1 MEVRIMS
8 DVIKNRYEFSLFFEV
23 ENGNPNGDPDAGNM
37 PRRDAETGYGI
48 VTDVCL
54 KRKIR
59 NYVDIV
65 KQDAEGYKIYV
76 RNGVPLDTN
85 RKWAYEECGVTVPM
99 DKGKVTANEP
109 EKEDYKKLTEFMCRN
124 FYDIRAFGAVM
135 TLAYN
140 CGQVRGPVQLG
151 FAKSIDVIAPQEIG
165 ITSCTYANEGEKSSK
180 MGRKNIVPYA
190 LYRVDGFISPS
201 LALKETGGTGFSY
214 DDLQLLWEALINMF
228 DFDHSAARG
237 KMASRALFVFKHESV
252 YGNCPAYKLFEA
264 ITARKNDDVDVPR
277 SFHDYIISVK
287 EEEIPQGVTLERML

>member
-1 MEVRIMS
+1 MS
-8 DVIKNRYEFSLFFEV
+8 ETIKNRYEFSLFFEV

-48 VTDVCL
+48 VTDVCI

-65 KQDAEGYKIYV
+65 KQDAPGYRIYV

-85 RKWAYEECGVTVPM
+85 RKWAYSECNVEPPK
-99 DKGKVTANEP
+99 DKNGKVTADEP
-109 EKEDYKKLTEFMCRN
+109 EKEEFKKLTRFMCDN

-135 TLAYN
+135 TLIYN

-151 FAKSIDVIAPQEIG
+151 FGKSIDMISPQEIG

-180 MGRKNIVPYA
+180 MGRKNIIPYG
-190 LYRVDGFISPS
+190 LYRIDGFISPS
-201 LALKETGGTGFSY
+201 LALKETGGTGFSEE
-214 DDLQLLWEALINMF
+214 DLDLLWDALINMF
-228 DFDHSAARG
+228 EFDHAAARG
-237 KMASRALFVFKHESV
+237 KMATRALFVFKHEGM

-264 ITARKNDDVDVPR
+264 IEVKRKEEVIVPR
-277 SFHDYIISVK
+277 SFGDYVINIK
-287 EEEIPQGVTLERML
+287 ENEIPQGVEFKRLV

>member
-1 MEVRIMS
+1 MSEVIN
-8 DVIKNRYEFSLFFEV
+8 NRYEFSLFFEV

-37 PRRDAETGYGI
+37 PRRDAETGFGI
-48 VTDVCL
+48 ITDVCL

-65 KQDAEGYKIYV
+65 KQDAVGFKIYV
-76 RNGVPLDTN
+76 RNGIPLDTN
-85 RKWAYEECGVTVPM
+85 RKWAYKECNVEVPM
-99 DKGKVTANEP
+99 KDGKVAADEP
-109 EKEDYKKLTEFMCRN
+109 DKEKYRILTNFMCQN

-135 TLAYN
+135 TLVYN

-151 FAKSIDVIAPQEIG
+151 FAKSIDIIAPQEIG

-180 MGRKNIVPYA
+180 MGRKSIVPYA

-201 LALKETGGTGFSY
+201 LATKETGGTGFSNE
-214 DDLQLLWEALINMF
+214 DLKLLWEALINMF

-237 KMASRALFVFKHESV
+237 KMASRALFVFKHDSV

-264 ITARKNDDVDVPR
+264 ITAEKKEGVVVPR
-277 SFHDYIISVK
+277 SFHDYIIRVN
-287 EEEIPQGVTLERML
+287 EDAIPQNVSLERML

>member
-1 MEVRIMS
+1 MEVNEMS
-8 DVIKNRYEFSLFFEV
+8 EVINNRYEFSLFFEV

-85 RKWAYEECGVTVPM
+85 RKWAYEKCNVKAQV
-99 DKGKVTANEP
+99 KNGKVTADEP
-109 EKEDYKKLTEFMCRN
+109 EKEEYKKLTNFMCQN
-124 FYDIRAFGAVM
+124 FYDIRTFGAVM

-151 FAKSIDVIAPQEIG
+151 FAKSIDVISPQEIG

-180 MGRKNIVPYA
+180 MGRKNIVLYA

-201 LALKETGGTGFSY
+201 LASKETGGTGFSNE
-214 DDLQLLWEALINMF
+214 DLKLLWKALINMF
-228 DFDHSAARG
+228 DFDHAAARG
-237 KMASRALFVFKHESV
+237 KMASRTLFVFKHDSA
-252 YGNCPAYKLFEA
+252 YGNCPAYKLFET
-264 ITARKNDDVDVPR
+264 ITAEKKEGVIVPR
-277 SFHDYIISVK
+277 SYHDYNIRINDK
-287 EEEIPQGVTLERML
+287 EIPQGVTLERML

>member
-1 MEVRIMS
+1 MS
-8 DVIKNRYEFSLFFEV
+8 EIIKNRYEFSLFFEV

-37 PRRDAETGYGI
+37 PRRDAETGFGI

-76 RNGVPLDTN
+76 RNGIPLDTN
-85 RKWAYEECGVTVPM
+85 RKWAYEKCNVEPPK
-99 DKGKVTANEP
+99 DKNGKVTTAEP
-109 EKEDYKKLTEFMCRN
+109 EKEEYRRLTRFMCDN

-135 TLAYN
+135 ALAYN

-151 FAKSIDVIAPQEIG
+151 FAKSIDMISPQEIG

-190 LYRVDGFISPS
+190 LYRADGFISPS
-201 LALKETGGTGFSY
+201 LASKETGGTGFSTE
-214 DDLQLLWEALINMF
+214 DLELLWQALINMF
-228 DFDHSAARG
+228 EFDHAAARG
-237 KMASRALFVFKHESV
+237 KMASRALFVFKHESI

-264 ITARKNDDVDVPR
+264 VSAAKKEGVITPR
-277 SFHDYIISVK
+277 SFQDYFIEVN
-287 EEEIPQGVTLERML
+287 EDEIPQGVTLMRLV

>member
-1 MEVRIMS
+1 MS
-8 DVIKNRYEFSLFFEV
+8 EAIKNRYEFSMFFEV
-23 ENGNPNGDPDAGNM
+23 ENGNPNGDPDAGNV

-48 VTDVCL
+48 VTDVCI

-65 KQDAEGYKIYV
+65 KQDQQGYRIYV
-76 RNGVPLDTN
+76 RNGIPLDTN
-85 RKWAYEECGVTVPM
+85 RKWAYKECNVQPPT
-99 DKGKVTANEP
+99 DSKGKVTADEP
-109 EKEDYKKLTEFMCRN
+109 EKEEFKQLTRFMCDN

-151 FAKSIDVIAPQEIG
+151 FAKSVDIISPQEIG

-190 LYRVDGFISPS
+190 LYRVDGFISPN
-201 LALKETGGTGFSY
+201 LALKETGGTGFSEE
-214 DDLQLLWEALINMF
+214 DLKLFWDALINMF

-237 KMASRALFVFKHESV
+237 KMATRALFIFKHDSI
-252 YGNCPAYKLFEA
+252 YGNCSAYKLFESISA
-264 ITARKNDDVDVPR
+264 KRKDGVVVPR
-277 SFHDYIISVK
+277 SFHDYIIEVN
-287 EEEIPQGVTLERML
+287 EEKIPQGVTLKRLV

>member
-1 MEVRIMS
+1 MNNT
-8 DVIKNRYEFSLFFEV
+8 IKNRYEFSLFFEV

-37 PRRDAETGYGI
+37 PRRDAETGIGI

-59 NYVDIV
+59 NYVDII

-76 RNGVPLDTN
+76 RNGIPLDTN
-85 RKWAYEECGVTVPM
+85 RKWAYEQCDVEPKT
-99 DKGKVTANEP
+99 KNGKVTAEEP
-109 EKEDYKKLTEFMCRN
+109 EKEEYKKITRFMCDN

-151 FAKSIDVIAPQEIG
+151 FAKSIDVISPQEIG

-190 LYRVDGFISPS
+190 LYRVDGFVSPS
-201 LALKETGGTGFSY
+201 LASKEAGGTGFSEE
-214 DDLQLLWEALINMF
+214 DLEILWQALINMF
-228 DFDHSAARG
+228 DFDRAAARG
-237 KMASRALFVFKHESV
+237 RMATRALFVFKHDSI
-252 YGNCPAYKLFEA
+252 YGNSPAHKLFEA
-264 ITARKNDDVDVPR
+264 ITVTKNEGVIAPR
-277 SFHDYIISVK
+277 SYYDYTIVIN
-287 EEEIPQGVTLERML
+287 EDEIPEGVTVSRLV

>member
-1 MEVRIMS
+1 MS
-8 DVIKNRYEFSLFFEV
+8 DMIKNRYEFSLFFEV

-37 PRRDAETGYGI
+37 PRRDSETGFGI
-48 VTDVCL
+48 ITDVCL

-59 NYVDIV
+59 NYVDVV
-65 KQDAEGYKIYV
+65 KQDAVGYKIYV

-85 RKWAYEECGVTVPM
+85 RKWAYEECNVKVPM
-99 DKGKVTANEP
+99 KNGKVTADEP
-109 EKEDYKKLTEFMCRN
+109 DDKEDYKKLTRFMCQN
-124 FYDIRAFGAVM
+124 FFDIRSFGAVM

-151 FAKSIDVIAPQEIG
+151 FAKSIDMIAPQEIG

-180 MGRKNIVPYA
+180 MGRKNILPYA

-214 DDLQLLWEALINMF
+214 DDLNLLWEALINMF

-237 KMASRALFVFKHESV
+237 KMASRALFIFKHDSV

-264 ITARKNDDVDVPR
+264 IIATKKEGVISPR
-277 SFHDYIISVK
+277 SFNDYVISVN
-287 EEEIPQGVTLERML
+287 EDEISENVTLERLL

>member
-1 MEVRIMS
+1 MSEVIN
-8 DVIKNRYEFSLFFEV
+8 NRYEFSLFFEV
-23 ENGNPNGDPDAGNM
+23 ENGNPNGDPDADNM
-37 PRRDAETGYGI
+37 PRMDAETGIGI

-59 NYVDIV
+59 NYVDIA
-65 KQDAEGYKIYV
+65 KQDAVGYKIYV
-76 RNGVPLDTN
+76 RNGIPLDTN
-85 RKWAYEECGVTVPM
+85 RKWAYEQCNVKVPKKET
-99 DKGKVTANEP
+99 DEP
-109 EKEDYKKLTEFMCRN
+109 EDKQDYKKLTRFMCQN

-151 FAKSIDVIAPQEIG
+151 FAKSIDVINPQEIG

-201 LALKETGGTGFSY
+201 LAQKETGGTGFSTE
-214 DDLQLLWEALINMF
+214 DLELLWQALINMF

-237 KMASRALFVFKHESV
+237 KMASRALYVFKHDSV
-252 YGNCPAYKLFEA
+252 YGNCPAYQLFEA
-264 ITARKNDDVDVPR
+264 ITAVKKEGVTAPR
-277 SFHDYIISVK
+277 SFQDYSIAVDESA
-287 EEEIPQGVTLERML
+287 IPQGVTLQKLL

>member
-1 MEVRIMS
+1 MSEVIN
-8 DVIKNRYEFSLFFEV
+8 NRYEFSLFFEV

-48 VTDVCL
+48 ITDVCE
-54 KRKIR
+54 KKIR

-85 RKWAYEECGVTVPM
+85 RKWAYEKCNVKVPE
-99 DKGKVTANEP
+99 KNGKVTADEP
-109 EKEDYKKLTEFMCRN
+109 EKRSIKLTSFMCRTSMT
-124 FYDIRAFGAVM
+124 YAFGAVM
-135 TLAYN
+135 TLVYN

-151 FAKSIDVIAPQEIG
+151 FARSIDVITQQEVG
-165 ITSCTYANEGEKSSK
+165 ITSVTYANEGEKSSK

-201 LALKETGGTGFSY
+201 LAQKETGGTGFSNE
-214 DDLQLLWEALINMF
+214 DMQLLWEALINMF

-237 KMASRALFVFKHESV
+237 KMASRALFVFKHDSV

-264 ITARKNDDVDVPR
+264 ITVKKKDEVIVPR
-277 SFHDYIISVK
+277 SFHNYIITVNEK
-287 EEEIPQGVTLERML
+287 EIPQGVTLERLL

>member
-1 MEVRIMS
+1 MSEVIN
-8 DVIKNRYEFSLFFEV
+8 NRYEFSLFFEV

-37 PRRDAETGYGI
+37 PRRDAETGIGI
-48 VTDVCL
+48 ITDVCL

-65 KQDAEGYKIYV
+65 KQDAVGYKIYV

-85 RKWAYEECGVTVPM
+85 RKWAYEQCDVPAPE
-99 DKGKVTANEP
+99 KNGKVTVDEP
-109 EKEDYKKLTEFMCRN
+109 DDKEDYKKLTRFMCQN

-151 FAKSIDVIAPQEIG
+151 FAKSIDVINPQEIG

-201 LALKETGGTGFSY
+201 LAQKETGGTGFSTE
-214 DDLQLLWEALINMF
+214 DLELLWQALINMF

-237 KMASRALFVFKHESV
+237 KMASRALYVFKHDSV
-252 YGNCPAYKLFEA
+252 YGNCPAYRLFEA
-264 ITARKNDDVDVPR
+264 ITAVKKEGVTAPR
-277 SFHDYIISVK
+277 SFQDYNIAVDESA
-287 EEEIPQGVTLERML
+287 IPQGVTLQKLL

>member
-1 MEVRIMS
+1 MEVNDMS
-8 DVIKNRYEFSLFFEV
+8 EIINNRYEFSLFFEV
-23 ENGNPNGDPDAGNM
+23 ENGNPNGDPDAGNL
-37 PRRDAETGYGI
+37 PRRDAETGLGI
-48 VTDVCL
+48 ITDVCL

-85 RKWAYEECGVTVPM
+85 RKWAYEECKVKVPM
-99 DKGKVTANEP
+99 KEGKVTADEP
-109 EKEDYKKLTEFMCRN
+109 EKEEYKKLTSFMCRN

-135 TLAYN
+135 TLVYN

-151 FAKSIDVIAPQEIG
+151 FAKSIDIIAPQGIG

-201 LALKETGGTGFSY
+201 LASKETGGTGFSN
-214 DDLQLLWEALINMF
+214 DDLKLLWEALINMF

-237 KMASRALFVFKHESV
+237 KMASRALFVFKHDSV
-252 YGNCPAYKLFEA
+252 YGNCQAYKLFEF
-264 ITARKNDDVDVPR
+264 ITAMKKEGVAVPR
-277 SFHDYIISVK
+277 SFHDYIISANEK
-287 EEEIPQGVTLERML
+287 EIPHGVTLERML

>member
-1 MEVRIMS
+1 MSEVIN
-8 DVIKNRYEFSLFFEV
+8 NRYEFSLFFEV

-37 PRRDAETGYGI
+37 PRRDAETGLGI
-48 VTDVCL
+48 ITDVCL

-65 KQDAEGYKIYV
+65 KQDAVGYKIYV
-76 RNGVPLDTN
+76 RNGIPLDTN
-85 RKWAYEECGVTVPM
+85 RKWAYDECDVDVPVE
-99 DKGKVTANEP
+99 KGKVTAAEP
-109 EKEDYKKLTEFMCRN
+109 DDKEDYKKLTRFMCQH

-151 FAKSIDVIAPQEIG
+151 FAKSIDIIAPQEIG

-201 LALKETGGTGFSY
+201 LASKETGGTGFSN
-214 DDLQLLWEALINMF
+214 DDLNLLWEALINMF

-237 KMASRALFVFKHESV
+237 KMSSRALFVFKHESA
-252 YGNCPAYKLFEA
+252 YGNSPAYKLFEA
-264 ITARKNDDVDVPR
+264 ITAVKKEGVVVPR
-277 SFHDYIISVK
+277 SFHDYIIDVN
-287 EEEIPQGVTLERML
+287 EDEIPQNVTLERLL

>member
-1 MEVRIMS
+1 MS
-8 DVIKNRYEFSLFFEV
+8 DVIKNRYEFTVLFDV

-37 PRRDAETGYGI
+37 PRRDAETGFGI

-85 RKWAYEECGVTVPM
+85 RKWAYEKCNVKVPE
-99 DKGKVTANEP
+99 KNGKVTTDEP
-109 EKEDYKKLTEFMCRN
+109 EKEEYKKLTSFMCRN

-151 FAKSIDVIAPQEIG
+151 FARSIDIIAPQEIG

-201 LALKETGGTGFSY
+201 LAQIETGGTGFSN
-214 DDLQLLWEALINMF
+214 DDLELLWEALINMF
-228 DFDHSAARG
+228 EFDHAA
-237 KMASRALFVFKHESV
+237 A
-252 YGNCPAYKLFEA
+252 
-264 ITARKNDDVDVPR
+264 
-277 SFHDYIISVK
+277 
-287 EEEIPQGVTLERML
+287 